1 MMIVAN
7 CFSSFNGLRAYLMS
21 TVPVLIAEEG
31 NESIVIDR
39 PAIVVGRSRRRSDV
53 RIDNRSISA
62 VHCEIAIGE
71 NCLQIRNRGLNG
83 IRINGQKSDTG
94 ILRDGDVLEIARLK
108 YRVLMKGDT
117 RFPNASELSSSNDWF
132 VRLAGMELG
141 PMPWAELSLMAQR
154 GELTR
159 SDEVRWSQQQ
169 KWIPAGSAD
178 GLFESDERRS
188 ETPDTL
194 AQSDGRSASADPDD
208 TVSNTPEDAQ
218 IQFAELDAADVTE
231 EPSNHKDTA
240 LVDTA
245 ELTQKPT
252 DQTDASVSSLKASII
267 PLRTEQPDAD
277 HRADSKV
284 HRSPESP
291 ITNDFGINLTEGLV
305 DASDSSDVPGVE
317 LDDTAGPA
325 ADQRHSRTQ
334 FVPAQPLTTHAI
346 PPPAPRPAPPPFR
359 PIVGKSDTFFDRVY
373 DAVIDPILVNVP
385 GLKAW
390 PAVAVIAAGLMIAFL
405 LTRPSYEGTQVSGV
419 VTLNGRPLAD
429 ATISFTDLKN
439 GFGASAALRSD
450 GTFEVAT
457 LKGGMKPGT
466 YSIAVMPVKPESPE
480 VINEL
485 QRQYSEKLNGDVV
498 DESMLSTDG
507 ESGLDSSSPAS
518 DKNSTSQQLPPGTI
532 PFQYRSIQTSGI
544 EREITEDGPN
554 ELLIELVAD

>member
-7 CFSSFNGLRAYLMS
+7 CFSTFNGLRAYLMS

-31 NESIVIDR
+31 NESIIIDR

-53 RIDNRSISA
+53 RIDDRSISA

-83 IRINGQKSDTG
+83 IRINGRKSDTG

-108 YRVLMKGDT
+108 YRVLMKGDP

-169 KWIPAGSAD
+169 KWLPAGSAD
-178 GLFESDERRS
+178 GLFESDESRS

-194 AQSDGRSASADPDD
+194 AQSAGRSTSVDLED

-218 IQFAELDAADVTE
+218 IQFAELDTADVME
-231 EPSNHKDTA
+231 EPPNHRDAA

-252 DQTDASVSSLKASII
+252 DQTDVSVTSLKPSIM
-267 PLRTEQPDAD
+267 PLRTGKTDAD
-277 HRADSKV
+277 DRTDSKV
-284 HRSPESP
+284 PHRPESP
-291 ITNDFGINLTEGLV
+291 ITNDFGINLAEGLA
-305 DASDSSDVPGVE
+305 DASDSSDVPGVV
-317 LDDTAGPA
+317 LDDTAGPTNQP
-325 ADQRHSRTQ
+325 DRRERL
-334 FVPAQPLTTHAI
+334 VPAPRLTTHAV

-359 PIVGKSDTFFDRVY
+359 PIVGKSDTIFDRVY

-385 GLKAW
+385 VLKSW
-390 PAVAVIAAGLMIAFL
+390 PAVAVIAAGLVVAWF
-405 LTRPSYEGTQVSGV
+405 LTRPSYEGTQVTGV
-419 VTLNGRPLAD
+419 VTLDGRPLTD

-480 VINEL
+480 ITSEL
-485 QRQYSEKLNGDVV
+485 QRQYSDTLNDDVV

-518 DKNSTSQQLPPGTI
+518 GKNSTSQQLPPGTI